1 MRLIVSCLVS
11 LTLLFNMSF
20 ASGASNAI
28 NGNNLFIGSN
38 SKDSDKLLESLDSGM
53 VTGMQQL
60 LLMLYKIGYCLAI
73 IVTIALAIKLLLTS
87 PAKKAEVKAA
97 VLPYLIGLLLLIAG
111 VPIAIKVIEAYTILF

>member
-20 ASGASNAI
+20 ANIAFPDA
-28 NGNNLFIGSN
+28 NNLFKNPTGNFVDRLDLGLGGGLNTI
-38 SKDSDKLLESLDSGM
+38 LLA
-53 VTGMQQL
+53 
-60 LLMLYKIGYCLAI
+60 LYKVGYTLA
-73 IVTIALAIKLLLTS
+73 VIATVLIAIKLILTS

-97 VLPYLIGLLLLIAG
+97 FMPYLIGLLLLIAG

>member
-1 MRLIVSCLVS
+1 MKLIVSCLVS

-20 ASGASNAI
+20 AGGTSIAI
-28 NGNNLFIGSN
+28 NGNNLFNGSN
-38 SKDSDKLLESLDSGM
+38 EDLLESLDSGM

>member
-20 ASGASNAI
+20 AGGASNAI

>member
-20 ASGASNAI
+20 AAI
-28 NGNNLFIGSN
+28 TGNNLI
-38 SKDSDKLLESLDSGM
+38 KDSDSGLLESLESGM
-53 VTGMQQL
+53 LVGMQQL

-73 IVTIALAIKLLLTS
+73 IVTIVLAIKLLLTS

-111 VPIAIKVIEAYTILF
+111 VPIAIKVIEMYTKLF